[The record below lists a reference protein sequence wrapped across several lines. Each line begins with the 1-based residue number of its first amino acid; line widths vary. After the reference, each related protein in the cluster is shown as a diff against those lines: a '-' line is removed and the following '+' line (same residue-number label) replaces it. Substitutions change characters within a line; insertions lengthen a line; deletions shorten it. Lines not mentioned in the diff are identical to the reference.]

1 MNTFGGCCMRERGIR
16 YVLLFVGAV
25 LLNLYLLG
33 TIEMLLFQR
42 SCFDYQ
48 TAFENF
54 RNGEL
59 TEANMDFLL
68 CAKKEGVPDGKVN
81 SAEMEGKVPEKSGQ
95 WSGQVS
101 WERFSE
107 RLTMYF
113 SMGGIEKDPELL
125 QECVSYAKQYHP
137 EQFEAIRS
145 RVEAMWTDAVC
156 FPVGPVAND
165 PKATVE
171 YGNSWK
177 QSRTFG
183 GDRVHEGC
191 DLMASV
197 NVRGIYPVYSVS
209 DGVVEKIGW
218 LRLGGYRIGIR
229 SEHGVY
235 FYYAHLAEYA
245 KEFQTGE
252 TVKAGTL
259 LGYMGDTGYSD
270 IEGTTGKFPVHL
282 HFGIYFDREDGGEFS
297 VNPYPLLRYLE
308 TQEKETT

>member
-1 MNTFGGCCMRERGIR
+1 MNAFGGCCMRERGIR

-68 CAKKEGVPDGKVN
+68 RAKKEGVPNGKVN

-125 QECVSYAKQYHP
+125 QECVFYAKQYHP

-171 YGNSWK
+171 K
-177 QSRTFG
+177 
-183 GDRVHEGC
+183 V
-191 DLMASV
+191 
-197 NVRGIYPVYSVS
+197 
-209 DGVVEKIGW
+209 GW

-252 TVKAGTL
+252 PVKAGTL

-270 IEGTTGKFPVHL
+270 TEGTTGKFPVHL
-282 HFGIYFDREDGGEFS
+282 HFGIYFDGEDGGEFS